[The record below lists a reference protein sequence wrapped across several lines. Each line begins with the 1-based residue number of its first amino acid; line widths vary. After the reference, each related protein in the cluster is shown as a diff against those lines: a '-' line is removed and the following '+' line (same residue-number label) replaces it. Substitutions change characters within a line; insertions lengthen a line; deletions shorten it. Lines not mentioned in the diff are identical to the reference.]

1 MAKTLKLVSA
11 IILIVFLFYIVE
23 DVASTEEEESFINIP
38 FRLTPT
44 IVKCTSS
51 KDCPEI
57 TGQPGFSIAVC
68 LGGYCQK

>member
-11 IILIVFLFYIVE
+11 IILIVFLFYILE
-23 DVASTEEEESFINIP
+23 EVASTEEEEITPIP

-57 TGQPGFSIAVC
+57 TVQPGLSIAVC
-68 LGGYCQK
+68 SGGYCQT